1 MEPEQLVPVLD
12 AKRLA
17 GKIFRSTDLG
27 PPVSV
32 DQKPEAAIDVK
43 YITHSFTIDSS
54 KMIFVC
60 FVQGRHWGNMLGWHG
75 RTSHI
80 GNFRFRVRIGK
91 AHGLESTEQD
101 KTSIF

>member
-60 FVQGRHWGNMLGWHG
+60 WAGTAEPVILV
-75 RTSHI
+75 TS
-80 GNFRFRVRIGK
+80 GS
-91 AHGLESTEQD
+91 ESE
-101 KTSIF
+101 SERLMA